1 MDTESLIRRLAADA
15 AHAPVPPPRPGTR
28 LAVAA
33 ALGAVAALAISISGL
48 GVRADLASSL
58 VSLPA
63 GLKFVAPLALAAGA
77 FVWARGL
84 ARPDAPPLGA
94 RMLLP
99 AAALFMAPAL
109 GAGLPALSED
119 VGATLANGTAWVC
132 LALLGLTALAP
143 LALVL
148 AAMRS
153 TATTN
158 PGWAG
163 FAAGLLAGGVAA
175 AAYAV
180 HCPLDAVSF
189 VSIWYPAAIG
199 LVGLAGA
206 LAGRR
211 LLRW

>member
-1 MDTESLIRRLAADA
+1 MDTESLIRRLSADA
-15 AHAPVPPPRPGTR
+15 ARAPGPPPQTATR
-28 LAVAA
+28 LASAA
-33 ALGAVAALAISISGL
+33 ALGAVVALAISISGL

-58 VSLPA
+58 LSLPA
-63 GLKFVAPLALAAGA
+63 VLKIIAPLALAAGA

-84 ARPDAPPLGA
+84 ARPDAPPFGA

-99 AAALFMAPAL
+99 AAALFLAPAL
-109 GAGLPALSED
+109 GAGLPALSQD
-119 VGATLANGTAWVC
+119 VGATLGNGTAWVC

-148 AAMRS
+148 AAMRTS
-153 TATTN
+153 ATTN

-163 FAAGLLAGGVAA
+163 FAAGLLAGGVGA

-180 HCPLDAVSF
+180 HCPLDAVAF

-199 LVGLAGA
+199 IVGLAGA

>member
-15 AHAPVPPPRPGTR
+15 ARAPEPPRIGPR
-28 LAVAA
+28 LAIAA
-33 ALGAVAALAISISGL
+33 ALGAVAALAISVSGF
-48 GVRADLASSL
+48 GVRPDLSSAL
-58 VSLPA
+58 LSLPA
-63 GLKFVAPLALAAGA
+63 GLKVVAPLALAGGA
-77 FVWARGL
+77 FVWACGL

-119 VGATLANGTAWVC
+119 VGATLDNGTAWVC

-143 LALVL
+143 LVLVL

-163 FAAGLLAGGVAA
+163 FAAGLLAGGVGA

-180 HCPLDAVSF
+180 HCPLDAASF

-211 LLRW
+211 MLRW